1 MTLST
6 RLVSLLVVLVAIG
19 LTSIFGQLIL
29 LRELVAVFY
38 GNELILGL
46 ILATWMA
53 WVAIG
58 AWSGGRIRIQE
69 RTHYGLAT
77 GLAMTAL
84 LLPIQIAV
92 SRASHRLL
100 GVTPGALMPLPPM
113 ILNLVL
119 ILAPLCLLLGRLFT
133 LSARLLV
140 AAGGNAG
147 LAYAAESLGALVGG
161 VIFSFLLVGRLD
173 SFQIALGVGAVN
185 LALALGINR
194 KRQLFFWKNLG
205 IAVVALALLGAALPL
220 GQWLHR
226 SSVGWQYRGLLFIR
240 DSPYGRIAITGQGEQ
255 RAFFVNGLLFFETQ
269 GTSAEEI
276 AHLPLLAHPSPR
288 RVLLIGGGV
297 SGTLVEILRH
307 PSIQSVH
314 YVELDP
320 VLIVAARAELPSDQA
335 AALDDP
341 RLTLAHQDGRLYV
354 RQQRQLSPF
363 DVVILDLPEPA
374 TGQLNRFYTQ
384 EFFAEVHSILAPN
397 GLFALHLPWQ
407 ENYPGPA
414 LQYLDGSIYRTL
426 AAEFANI
433 MPFPSGGQLTLL
445 ASDATLPTKATTWT
459 ERLRERGIETRWV
472 VPSVLDYLVRIDRVK
487 EAQLLLETVSD
498 VRLNRDLTPI
508 SYYYDLAAWLFRL
521 YGGLSRWIAPVSFF
535 QLGWLVLLLA
545 AVAILLRRWPVPA
558 AVGFTGLAGMTL
570 EVILL
575 FGFQVFHGYVYSQI
589 GLLVTAFMAG
599 LVLGALVGGRWFAG
613 HRAGTSGRPRLNPL
627 KVLLRT
633 QGGVFFLG
641 IGCLVSL
648 VLWKPPAWIF
658 PFLLLM
664 AGTLTGLVFPVA
676 VACLTT
682 SERSKPDQEP
692 AGLIGILYSADLA
705 GGCLGAILA
714 SVWWLPILGI
724 PQTCLVVALFGL
736 AGFLV
741 LLRKG

>member
-6 RLVSLLVVLVAIG
+6 RLVSLLVVLIAIG

-38 GNELILGL
+38 GNELVLGL

-53 WVAIG
+53 WVAVG
-58 AWSGGRIRIQE
+58 AWSGGRIRIIDQSFH
-69 RTHYGLAT
+69 RLAAGLALT
-77 GLAMTAL
+77 TL
-84 LLPIQIAV
+84 LLPIQIAA

-100 GVTPGALMPLPPM
+100 GVTPGALMPLLPM
-113 ILNLVL
+113 ILSLVL

-133 LSARLLV
+133 LSSRLLV

-173 SFQIALGVGAVN
+173 PFQIALGIGAVN
-185 LALALGINR
+185 LTLALGISL
-194 KRQLFFWKNLG
+194 KHQLSRRGLS
-205 IAVVALALLGAALPL
+205 IALLALALLGAALPL

-226 SSVGWQYRGLLFIR
+226 SSLGWQYRGLLFVR

-297 SGTLVEILRH
+297 SGTLVEIFRH

-320 VLIVAARAELPSDQA
+320 LLIVAARAELPSHQA

-341 RLTLAHQDGRLYV
+341 RLILVHQDGRLYV
-354 RQQRQLSPF
+354 RQQRGLSPF
-363 DVVILDLPEPA
+363 DVIILDLPEPA

-384 EFFAEVHSILAPN
+384 EFFAEVHTILAPD

-407 ENYPGPA
+407 ENYRGPA

-426 AAEFANI
+426 ATEFAHT
-433 MPFPSGGQLTLL
+433 MPLPGGERLTLL
-445 ASDATLPTKATTWT
+445 ASDTALPTGAATWT
-459 ERLRERGIETRWV
+459 ERLLERGIETRWV
-472 VPSVLDYLVRIDRVK
+472 VPSVLDYLIRADRVR
-487 EAQLLLETVSD
+487 EAQLVLETASD
-498 VRLNRDLTPI
+498 MRLNRDLTPI
-508 SYYYDLAAWLFRL
+508 SYYYDLSAWLLRF
-521 YGGLSRWIAPVSFF
+521 YGSLSRLIAQVSFF

-545 AVAILLRRWPVPA
+545 AVAFLLRRWPVPA

-599 LVLGALVGGRWFAG
+599 LVLGAFVGGRWFAG
-613 HRAGTSGRPRLNPL
+613 RKAGTSGHPRLNPS

-633 QGGVFFLG
+633 QGGVFFLA
-641 IGCLVSL
+641 IGCLVFL
-648 VLWKPPAWIF
+648 VFWKPPAWIF
-658 PFLLLM
+658 PFLLLV

-676 VACLTT
+676 VAYLTT
-682 SERSKPDQEP
+682 TEQPKSDQQP

-724 PQTCLVVALFGL
+724 PQTCLAVALFGL
-736 AGFLV
+736 ASFLV